1 MEKNNELQNVDI
13 KYHTCY
19 YFDYIINIED
29 LYFNIG

>member
-19 YFDYIINIED
+19 VDYIIKIED